1 MKAIIIVLIGAIS
14 YGILSTIVKIA
25 YTEGF
30 TVQEVSGAQF
40 GIASIIIWIVAFLR
54 MKKQLSVVTA
64 SQIVSLLL
72 VGISSGLTGV
82 FYYSSLQYVP
92 ASLAIILLFQ
102 FTWIGVVIDSVANRK
117 KPTKE
122 TIISLIVLAIG
133 TIFASD
139 LTENKSD
146 KIPLL
151 GILLGLFSAIT
162 YSLFVFFSG
171 KVSQNVHSILR
182 STFIITGAMI
192 TVFIVYPPTFLFHPS
207 TSYHLFFYGLLLAL
221 FGPILPTLA
230 FTYGVPKIGPGL
242 ATILGAAEL
251 PTVLISSMLIL
262 KETITPTQWLGVG
275 MILFA
280 IALPQVKYLRHF
292 NVIGKKSA
300 K

>member
-1 MKAIIIVLIGAIS
+1 MKAIIIVLVGAIS

-25 YTEGF
+25 YAEGF

-40 GIASIIIWIVAFLR
+40 GIATIIIWIIAFFK
-54 MKKQLSVVTA
+54 MKKQLSVVKP
-64 SQIVSLLL
+64 SQVVSLLL
-72 VGISSGLTGV
+72 VGITSGLTGV

-102 FTWIGVVIDSVANRK
+102 FTWIGVVIDSVVNQK
-117 KPTKE
+117 KPTRE
-122 TIISLIVLAIG
+122 TIFSLIMLAIG
-133 TIFASD
+133 TIFASE
-139 LTENKSD
+139 LMGKQSGN
-146 KIPLL
+146 IPFL
-151 GILLGLFSAIT
+151 GILFGLFSAIT

-192 TVFIVYPPTFLFHPS
+192 TVFIVYPPMFIFHQP

-262 KETITPTQWLGVG
+262 KETITPIQWLGVG
-275 MILFA
+275 MILLA
-280 IALPQVKYLRHF
+280 IALPQMKFLRHSKA
-292 NVIGKKSA
+292 ICKKNP